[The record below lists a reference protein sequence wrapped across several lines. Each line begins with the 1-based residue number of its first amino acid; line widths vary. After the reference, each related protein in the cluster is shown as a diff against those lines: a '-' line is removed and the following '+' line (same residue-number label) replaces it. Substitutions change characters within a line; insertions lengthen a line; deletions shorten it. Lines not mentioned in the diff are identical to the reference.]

1 MTTVTI
7 YQTKNGIYKG
17 FELSGHAGYAKSGAD
32 IVCAAI
38 SMLTTNTINSIETF
52 TDDFFSYEEN
62 EETGYMKLMLD
73 ENASDKFHGS
83 RFITTGKKL
92 QKICTIKKQGGVTHV
107 KLKPSILR
115 S

>member
-17 FELSGHAGYAKSGAD
+17 FELSGHAGYATSGAD

-73 ENASDKFHGS
+73 ENASDKSQLLISSMVLGLS
-83 RFITTGKKL
+83 QLEKSYRKY
-92 QKICTIKKQGGVTHV
+92 VR
-107 KLKPSILR
+107 LKNKEV
-115 S
+115 

>member
-62 EETGYMKLMLD
+62 EET
-73 ENASDKFHGS
+73 
-83 RFITTGKKL
+83 I
-92 QKICTIKKQGGVTHV
+92 
-107 KLKPSILR
+107 
-115 S
+115 

>member
-1 MTTVTI
+1 MRR
-7 YQTKNGIYKG
+7 
-17 FELSGHAGYAKSGAD
+17 AAAD

-73 ENASDKFHGS
+73 ENASDKSQLLISSMVLGLS
-83 RFITTGKKL
+83 QLEKSY

>member
-62 EETGYMKLMLD
+62 
-73 ENASDKFHGS
+73 ASDKSQLLISSMVLGLS
-83 RFITTGKKL
+83 QLEKSYRKY
-92 QKICTIKKQGGVTHV
+92 VR
-107 KLKPSILR
+107 LKNKEV
-115 S
+115 

>member
-7 YQTKNGIYKG
+7 YQNKNGTYKG

-73 ENASDKFHGS
+73 ENTSDKSQLLISYMILGLS
-83 RFITTGKKL
+83 QLEKSYRKY
-92 QKICTIKKQGGVTHV
+92 VR
-107 KLKPSILR
+107 LKNKEV
-115 S
+115 

>member
-17 FELSGHAGYAKSGAD
+17 FELSGHAGYAKNGAD

-52 TDDFFSYEEN
+52 TDDFFSYEE
-62 EETGYMKLMLD
+62 MK
-73 ENASDKFHGS
+73 
-83 RFITTGKKL
+83 
-92 QKICTIKKQGGVTHV
+92 
-107 KLKPSILR
+107 KPDI
-115 S
+115 

>member
-7 YQTKNGIYKG
+7 YQNKNGIYKG
-17 FELSGHAGYAKSGAD
+17 FELSGHAGGAD

-73 ENASDKFHGS
+73 ENASDKSQLLISSMVLGLS
-83 RFITTGKKL
+83 QLEKSYRKY
-92 QKICTIKKQGGVTHV
+92 VR
-107 KLKPSILR
+107 LKNKEV
-115 S
+115 

>member
-7 YQTKNGIYKG
+7 YQNKNGIYKG

-62 EETGYMKLMLD
+62 EETGCTVIQDLGDGYAAVY
-73 ENASDKFHGS
+73 E
-83 RFITTGKKL
+83 KL

>member
-52 TDDFFSYEEN
+52 TDDFFSYEGN

-73 ENASDKFHGS
+73 ENASDKSQLLISSMVLGLS
-83 RFITTGKKL
+83 QLEKSY
-92 QKICTIKKQGGVTHV
+92 IKYVR
-107 KLKPSILR
+107 LKNKEL
-115 S
+115 